1 LRLLRSAIAE
11 NGGVTPREQPVLVYD
26 GDCAFCT
33 KCAHAVERIGPQA
46 EVVPWQFADLDD
58 LGITEA
64 QATEAV
70 RWVEVDGAVRSGHE
84 AIAASLIA
92 AGGAWKLIGRALLA
106 PGISSLAAP
115 AYRLVA
121 RNRYRL
127 PGGTPACAMPRAMP
141 RDPPSGSGGP
151 RRQRQRH
158 D

>member
-1 LRLLRSAIAE
+1 LRLLRSTIAE
-11 NGGVTPREQPVLVYD
+11 NAGVTPREQPVLVYD

-46 EVVPWQFADLDD
+46 EIVPWQFADLDD

-70 RWVEVDGAVRSGHE
+70 RWVEVDGTVRSGHE

-92 AGGAWKLIGRALLA
+92 AGGVWKLTGRALLA
-106 PGISSLAAP
+106 PGISSLAART
-115 AYRLVA
+115 YRLVA

-127 PGGTPACAMPRAMP
+127 PGGTPACAMPR
-141 RDPPSGSGGP
+141 DPPSGSGGS
-151 RRQRQRH
+151 RRQPQRH